1 MYPHHKLILDK
12 RRPKKNDLYPVKIR
26 ITFLRK
32 QHYYSSGIDLSQED
46 FDRIINQS
54 VRKELRTIKGK
65 LQDFE
70 KRITAII
77 NSMSEFSF
85 QEFDKKFYKKND
97 QMKSKDDVYT
107 MFQITIETLKSEG
120 RISTANIYRDALT
133 SFSKFKSNLTFKEV
147 DIEFLKSYEKKMNTN
162 GQSKSTTGIYCR
174 HLRAI
179 FNKAIQAD
187 IIDQK
192 SYPFGKTKYQIQAP
206 RNIKKSLTI
215 EQIKKI
221 IDYPVNKDSTQHF
234 VRDIWIFSYLCNGM
248 NIKDILN
255 LKYKN
260 IDGENILYDRAK
272 TSKTVQNPKPII
284 INLLPQTIDIIN
296 RWGNKK
302 KNKNDYVF
310 PIYSDDLTD
319 EQKQQTKHQFIKT
332 INKYMKVIG
341 EDIGYDKPLTTY
353 AARHSFATILKRS
366 GAPTELISE
375 SLGHKSLKT
384 TEAYLDSFEDKTR
397 RKFMEN
403 LIPK

>member
-26 ITFLRK
+26 ITYQRK
-32 QHYYSSGIDLSQED
+32 QHYYTSGIDLNEED
-46 FDRIINQS
+46 FDRVLNQS
-54 VRKELRTIKGK
+54 VRKELRVIKSK

-70 KRITAII
+70 KKVTTII
-77 NSMSEFSF
+77 DSLTEFSF
-85 QEFDKKFYKKND
+85 HEFDRIFYKKIESEKN
-97 QMKSKDDVYT
+97 KDDVYH
-107 MFQITIETLKSEG
+107 MFQLTIETLRSEG
-120 RISTANIYRDALT
+120 RISTAIVYHDALI
-133 SFSKFKSNLTFKEV
+133 SLRKFKSNLTFKEV
-147 DIEFLKSYEKKMNTN
+147 DINFLKSYEIKMKSK
-162 GQSKSTTGIYCR
+162 GQSRSTTGIYFR

-179 FNKAIQAD
+179 YNKAIQAG

-192 SYPFGKTKYQIQAP
+192 YYPFGKTKYQIQAP

-221 IDYPVNKDSTQHF
+221 ISYPVKESSTQHF
-234 VRDIWIFSYLCNGM
+234 VRDIWIFSYFCNGM
-248 NIKDILN
+248 NVKDILN

-272 TSKTVQNPKPII
+272 TSRTVQNPKPIL

-302 KNKNDYVF
+302 KSKDDYLF

-332 INKYMKVIG
+332 VNKYMKLIG
-341 EDIGYDKPLTTY
+341 EEIGYDKPLTTY

-403 LIPK
+403 LIPR